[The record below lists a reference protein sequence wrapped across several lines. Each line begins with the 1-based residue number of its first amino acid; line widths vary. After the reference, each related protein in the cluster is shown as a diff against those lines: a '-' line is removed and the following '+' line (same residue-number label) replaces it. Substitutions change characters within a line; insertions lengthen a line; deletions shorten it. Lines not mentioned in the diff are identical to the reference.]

1 MSLLCQRVPEGIRVW
16 ENSASGSTNGHLS
29 PGSSVSPCWA
39 FDPLEQRI
47 LPTTTELLR
56 SQWSRNWRESI
67 SARQG
72 AFKSIMPLIPLCLVL
87 VAAPGVLAFLNF
99 AIENANPVLENASE
113 HTRVAVIRVS
123 LSRHASL
130 VGDPVILNANPVVH
144 PFALSRGSTLLWDL
158 FTTGVPKLDFEMV
171 ALYSLLIYARDNQG
185 ATASQTISIQI
196 ADVNEPPTFTGSL
209 AQGDQAAA
217 EIYVLEDT
225 ALGAVIYRAAAK
237 DPEDA
242 ALEYFL
248 SPEGSGFAIDSS
260 GTISTTAA
268 FDFESETR
276 SFSLVVKA
284 VDPGGL
290 FATGNL
296 KIFLININNK
306 DPTLTCSLFNIEN
319 AVLSVASVNSTLH
332 NKVDLTLDEEIPVGK
347 TIGTCQANDEDCLGD
362 LTFEL
367 DPGNVYFAVDKERG
381 TVVTATRLDAE
392 RAGFARAQSFSI
404 KACDRDQRCAAV
416 PVTAYIHGLNDNSP
430 FCDQYVIRYTG
441 REMIVEDTVVA
452 KLSCRD
458 LDDPPDTIHYV
469 PSLGPVGSGQIFEQA
484 PNAENVI
491 RVTKELDYE
500 DPEVVAV
507 GHTYEMTISVFD
519 DLHPSHTVTVT
530 VIVELAPANDFSPVF
545 KAAHY
550 SFSVPETSGAFYKVG
565 RVTATDED
573 HPPNCLTYKIT
584 NGDIEAVQKFW
595 IHPHSGMIELT
606 TQPDYESV
614 KQYNLTVEAVDCDR
628 VHPRTAVATVT
639 VDIEDE
645 NDEAPVC
652 VPSLFKGVISNN
664 VAAGTN
670 VNGFKLSCHD
680 RDSQDFEMRF
690 EIASGNENHHFG
702 FDPTQGSNTPK
713 LIVKNP
719 FNFEPGAERLRQYH
733 LVVHIVDDNLKHG
746 RTTKPRTGTAAIDI
760 YVIRAPTP
768 SPPTSSEQRKGLTIV
783 YTAVNTYRSGAW
795 YIPFTFTLL
804 AVFCV
809 GLVSWLCFLLW
820 RYGNIMECCQ
830 VMAKS
835 VSKPMPREMKYIAG
849 GRDQKEKAVTGSR
862 SKKFEVLTETIV
874 YETVFD
880 GEAIDPV
887 SGNVYEYNSRTGARK
902 WKKPPRPQEE
912 ALAST
917 GSLPEVHPPK
927 DWASFKIPV

>member
-1 MSLLCQRVPEGIRVW
+1 MLL
-16 ENSASGSTNGHLS
+16 S
-29 PGSSVSPCWA
+29 
-39 FDPLEQRI
+39 
-47 LPTTTELLR
+47 
-56 SQWSRNWRESI
+56 
-67 SARQG
+67 
-72 AFKSIMPLIPLCLVL
+72 
-87 VAAPGVLAFLNF
+87 
-99 AIENANPVLENASE
+99 
-113 HTRVAVIRVS
+113 
-123 LSRHASL
+123 
-130 VGDPVILNANPVVH
+130 
-144 PFALSRGSTLLWDL
+144 
-158 FTTGVPKLDFEMV
+158 
-171 ALYSLLIYARDNQG
+171 
-185 ATASQTISIQI
+185 
-196 ADVNEPPTFTGSL
+196 
-209 AQGDQAAA
+209 
-217 EIYVLEDT
+217 
-225 ALGAVIYRAAAK
+225 
-237 DPEDA
+237 
-242 ALEYFL
+242 
-248 SPEGSGFAIDSS
+248 
-260 GTISTTAA
+260 
-268 FDFESETR
+268 
-276 SFSLVVKA
+276 
-284 VDPGGL
+284 
-290 FATGNL
+290 
-296 KIFLININNK
+296 
-306 DPTLTCSLFNIEN
+306 
-319 AVLSVASVNSTLH
+319 
-332 NKVDLTLDEEIPVGK
+332 
-347 TIGTCQANDEDCLGD
+347 
-362 LTFEL
+362 
-367 DPGNVYFAVDKERG
+367 
-381 TVVTATRLDAE
+381 
-392 RAGFARAQSFSI
+392 
-404 KACDRDQRCAAV
+404 
-416 PVTAYIHGLNDNSP
+416 
-430 FCDQYVIRYTG
+430 
-441 REMIVEDTVVA
+441 
-452 KLSCRD
+452 
-458 LDDPPDTIHYV
+458 
-469 PSLGPVGSGQIFEQA
+469 
-484 PNAENVI
+484 
-491 RVTKELDYE
+491 
-500 DPEVVAV
+500 
-507 GHTYEMTISVFD
+507 
-519 DLHPSHTVTVT
+519 
-530 VIVELAPANDFSPVF
+530 
-545 KAAHY
+545 
-550 SFSVPETSGAFYKVG
+550 AFYKVG

-690 EIASGNENHHFG
+690 EIASE
-702 FDPTQGSNTPK
+702 TWT
-713 LIVKNP
+713 NP
-719 FNFEPGAERLRQYH
+719 LFA
-733 LVVHIVDDNLKHG
+733 LKQF
-746 RTTKPRTGTAAIDI
+746 
-760 YVIRAPTP
+760 
-768 SPPTSSEQRKGLTIV
+768 SQQRKGLTIV